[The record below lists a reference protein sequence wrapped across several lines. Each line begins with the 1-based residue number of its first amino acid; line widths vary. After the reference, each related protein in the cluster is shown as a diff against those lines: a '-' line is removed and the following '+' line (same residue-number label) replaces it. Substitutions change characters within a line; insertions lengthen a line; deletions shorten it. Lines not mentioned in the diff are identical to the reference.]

1 MMYVIGIV
9 RAKPR
14 LQLIARGR
22 SLATKFLFMLTLLTC
37 INSLAQRPIR
47 VAKLYFCRG
56 VKLFSSLV
64 SNDIS
69 RETK

>member
-1 MMYVIGIV
+1 MYVIGIV

-22 SLATKFLFMLTLLTC
+22 SMATKFLFMLTLLTS
-37 INSLAQRPIR
+37 INSLALRPIGA
-47 VAKLYFCRG
+47 AKLYFFG

-64 SNDIS
+64 SNDTS
-69 RETK
+69 REAK